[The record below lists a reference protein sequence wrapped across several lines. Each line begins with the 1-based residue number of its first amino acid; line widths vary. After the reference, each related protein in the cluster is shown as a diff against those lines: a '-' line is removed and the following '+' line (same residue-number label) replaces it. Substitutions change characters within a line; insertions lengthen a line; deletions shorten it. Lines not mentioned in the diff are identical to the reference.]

1 MTVVWAGVG
10 LLLGVALG
18 AAAMW
23 LWHRSEERY
32 AEIAQP
38 ERTKPTV
45 VEPQVIEVVNLLR
58 SAAMVIGPHDE
69 VLHSNPQA
77 RSLLLCR
84 GDRILISRVL
94 DEVRQVRTTED
105 PVVFDTEVSRGI
117 GAPSLHLNV
126 RVAPLGDTTLLVLAD
141 DRTALLRVDE
151 TRRDFVANVGH
162 ELKTPIGAISLLAEA
177 VESAADDE
185 DAVRRFATRM
195 QGEAARLGELV
206 TQIIDLSRLQA
217 DDPMLRA
224 EPVIIGDVINQ
235 AVNRSRELA
244 TKQAIN
250 LVRAGNEQLTVL
262 GDEHQL
268 VDAIANLVQNAI
280 VYSDHGARVVV
291 TTNTV
296 DDDGDDFVEV
306 SVADNGIGIS
316 PENQQRIFERFY
328 RVDYGRSR
336 ENGGTGLGLSI
347 VKHITAVH
355 GGSVNVWSKQGQ
367 GSTFTVRLP
376 LEPAAGS
383 KPHLAENDLEESERV
398 S

>member
-10 LLLGVALG
+10 LLLGLVLG

-23 LWHRSEERY
+23 LWHRSEERF
-32 AEIAQP
+32 AEIEQP
-38 ERTKPTV
+38 VRTRPTV
-45 VEPQVIEVVNLLR
+45 VEPQVVEVVNLLR

-77 RSLLLCR
+77 RSLGMCR
-84 GDRILISRVL
+84 GDRILINKVL
-94 DEVRQVRTTED
+94 DEVRSVRFSED

-126 RVAPLGDTTLLVLAD
+126 RIAPLGDTTLLVLAD

-162 ELKTPIGAISLLAEA
+162 ELKTPIGAVSLLAEA
-177 VESAADDE
+177 VESAADDA
-185 DAVRRFATRM
+185 DAVRRFSTRM

-224 EPVIIGDVINQ
+224 EPVLIREVINQ
-235 AVNRSRELA
+235 ALQRSRELA

-250 LVRAGNEQLTVL
+250 LVRAGNEQLIVL
-262 GDEHQL
+262 GDEQQL
-268 VDAIANLVQNAI
+268 VDAVANLVQNAM
-280 VYSDHGARVVV
+280 VYSDHGARVVI
-291 TTNTV
+291 TTNTI
-296 DDDGDDFVEV
+296 DEDGDDFVEI

-347 VKHITAVH
+347 VKHILAVH
-355 GGSVNVWSKQGQ
+355 GGSVNVWSKLGQ

-376 LEPAAGS
+376 LEPVATSQPPRAQD
-383 KPHLAENDLEESERV
+383 HEEDSERV